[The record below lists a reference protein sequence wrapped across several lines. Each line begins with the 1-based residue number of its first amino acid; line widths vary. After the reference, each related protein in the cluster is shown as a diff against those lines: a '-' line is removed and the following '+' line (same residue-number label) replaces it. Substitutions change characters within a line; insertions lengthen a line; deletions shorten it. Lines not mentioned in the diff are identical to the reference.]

1 MWTDCSRELQRR
13 SLAQRERWSRFVK
26 KLFQTVGVL
35 TGQDRKSHILHEVTV
50 PDGCS
55 SLDIEFAFSPAIV
68 AGVQNMIT
76 LTLFDGQGFR
86 GARHRHG
93 SRHVVHI
100 ATDGAT
106 PGYLAGPIGPGTW
119 KVEIDTHMV
128 MDGEPCSY
136 SIDVDADGVEFD
148 ADVVNYDAAVV
159 DGVQFAARV
168 QSLARGR
175 KSGSAWYRGDLHSH
189 TVHSDA
195 QWTLAALLE
204 SAHALKLDFLA
215 VTDHNTVSVW
225 RQIVTLDD
233 EARHGLI
240 IIPGIELTTFWGHA
254 LCLGATDWV
263 DWRARND
270 DQSMADVARE
280 VMERGDTFIIAHPM
294 APGDPECT
302 GCRWLYP
309 AVLPGPARIVEVWNG
324 PWTGDSNNEEALA
337 TWYGW
342 LGEGLRISA
351 TAGSDAHRPT
361 DHTRGPGFSVV
372 WADGPDAASILS
384 AVQRGKLYLSSGPA
398 LRIGAIAPDG
408 RRVTSGDEVAMD
420 GAGMEVQFE
429 LERAP
434 EGSTLRL
441 IGDGSVAAEA
451 VASGSQSQKIRLAVP
466 PSVRKFIVAEL
477 RASDGELLALT
488 NAIYLTHRGYDE

>member
-1 MWTDCSRELQRR
+1 
-13 SLAQRERWSRFVK
+13 VK
-26 KLFQTVGVL
+26 KLFQTAGVL
-35 TGQDRKSHILHEVTV
+35 TGKDRKSHILHEVTV

-55 SLDIEFAFSPAIV
+55 SIDIEFRFAPAIV
-68 AGVQNMIT
+68 DGVQNMIT

-93 SRHVVHI
+93 NSHLVHI

-136 SIDVDADGVEFD
+136 SINVDADRLEFD
-148 ADVVNYDAAVV
+148 AEVLSFVADVESPAH
-159 DGVQFAARV
+159 ARTG
-168 QSLARGR
+168 GR
-175 KSGSAWYRGDLHSH
+175 SWYRGDLHSH

-195 QWTLAALLE
+195 QWTLTGLLA
-204 SAHALKLDFLA
+204 SAHALDLDFLA

-225 RQIVTLDD
+225 RQIMALDD
-233 EARHGLI
+233 DARHGLI
-240 IIPGIELTTFWGHA
+240 LIPGIELTTYWGHA

-280 VMERGDTFIIAHPM
+280 VMERGDTFIIAHPF

-309 AVLPGPARIVEVWNG
+309 AVSPGPARIVEVWNG

-337 TWYGW
+337 AWYGW

-372 WADGPDAASILS
+372 LADAPDFASILS
-384 AVQRGKLYLSSGPA
+384 AVRMGRLYLSSGPA
-398 LRIGAIAPDG
+398 LRIGTTASDG
-408 RRVTSGDEVAMD
+408 RRVTSGDELAPD
-420 GAGMEVQFE
+420 GAELEVELE

-441 IGDGSVAAEA
+441 IGDGAVAAELPT
-451 VASGSQSQKIRLAVP
+451 SGSQSETISLTVP
-466 PSVRKFIVAEL
+466 PSIRKFIVAEL
-477 RASDGELLALT
+477 RASDGELLSLT

>member
-1 MWTDCSRELQRR
+1 M
-13 SLAQRERWSRFVK
+13 K
-26 KLFQTVGVL
+26 KLFQRAGVL
-35 TGQDRKSHILHEVTV
+35 TGKDRKSHILHEVTV
-50 PDGCS
+50 PDGCN
-55 SLDIEFAFSPAIV
+55 SLDLEFRFAPAIV
-68 AGVQNMIT
+68 DGVQNMIT

-93 SRHVVHI
+93 NSHLVHI
-100 ATDGAT
+100 AADGAT

-119 KVEIDTHMV
+119 NVEIDTHMV

-136 SIDVDADGVEFD
+136 SITVDADRPEFD
-148 ADVVNYDAAVV
+148 AEVLNIDAAV
-159 DGVQFAARV
+159 DGGAEVAARV
-168 QSLARGR
+168 ESSTRERTSGR
-175 KSGSAWYRGDLHSH
+175 AWYRGDLHSH

-195 QWTLAALLE
+195 QWTLAGLLA
-204 SAHALKLDFLA
+204 SAHALDLDFLA

-225 RQIVTLDD
+225 RQIMALGDD
-233 EARHGLI
+233 ARHGLI
-240 IIPGIELTTFWGHA
+240 LIPGIELTTYWGHA

-280 VMERGDTFIIAHPM
+280 VMKRGDTFIIAHPF

-309 AVLPGPARIVEVWNG
+309 AVSPGPARIVEVWNG
-324 PWTGDSNNEEALA
+324 PWAGDSNNEAALA
-337 TWYGW
+337 AWYGW

-351 TAGSDAHRPT
+351 TAGSDAHRQT

-372 WADGPDAASILS
+372 LADSPDFASILA
-384 AVQRGKLYLSSGPA
+384 AVRMGRLYLSSGPA
-398 LRIGAIAPDG
+398 LRIGTTASDG
-408 RRVTSGDEVAMD
+408 RRVTSGDSLAPGG
-420 GAGMEVQFE
+420 GAWKLELE

-441 IGDGSVAAEA
+441 IGDGAVAAERST
-451 VASGSQSQKIRLAVP
+451 SGSQPETISLTVP
-466 PSVRKFIVAEL
+466 PSIRKFIVAEL

-488 NAIYLTHRGYDE
+488 NAIYLIQRGDDE